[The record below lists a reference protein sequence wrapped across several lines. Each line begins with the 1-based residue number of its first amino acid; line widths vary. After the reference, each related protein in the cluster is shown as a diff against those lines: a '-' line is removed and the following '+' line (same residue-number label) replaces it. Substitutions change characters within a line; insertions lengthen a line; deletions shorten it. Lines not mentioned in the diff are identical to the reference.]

1 MLFID
6 WKGASCNC
14 DCTNLIYERSL
25 MMIKYK
31 NLSLFII
38 VSNYYQGNNNKR
50 HIQLNCYEMHTSI
63 WSRASSRAS
72 IFGFSTTQWSLFH
85 QKYTI
90 YSSIRKRNT
99 MSTVEFFSRNCWQCS
114 NETIWKCVQ
123 LISIYFARFVSGREN
138 VRQYWKTFR

>member
-1 MLFID
+1 MRMSILSQMLFID
-6 WKGASCNC
+6 WKGASSNC

-99 MSTVEFFSRNCWQCS
+99 MSSEHSRIFFPKLLTMFKWNNLKMR
-114 NETIWKCVQ
+114 
-123 LISIYFARFVSGREN
+123 SINFYILR
-138 VRQYWKTFR
+138 